1 MTRFTIAAT
10 AVALLLTG
18 AVQADGQHKHHFA
31 KDVEAFHSVLSPLWH
46 APASPERSANTC
58 KAAPEL
64 IKLADAIRSA
74 DASTLKTKAE
84 LLQKQCANAP
94 TNIETEFGALHD
106 AFHALIGE

>member
-1 MTRFTIAAT
+1 MKRWITAAT
-10 AVALLLTG
+10 SAALLLTG
-18 AVQADGQHKHHFA
+18 AVHADGQHKHHFA
-31 KDVEAFHSVLSPLWH
+31 KDVEAFHRVLSPLWH

-64 IKLADAIRSA
+64 IKLAGAIRSA
-74 DASTLKTKAE
+74 DASALKAKAE

-94 TNIETEFGALHD
+94 TNIETEFSALHD

>member
-1 MTRFTIAAT
+1 MTRWITAAT
-10 AVALLLTG
+10 SAALLLTG
-18 AVQADGQHKHHFA
+18 AAHAEGQHKHHFA

-58 KAAPEL
+58 NAAPEL

-74 DASTLKTKAE
+74 DASALKAKAE

-94 TNIETEFGALHD
+94 ANIETEFSALHD